1 VKVLVLSQYWYPEN
15 GVPQRRWSWI
25 SNILRSLG
33 HEVVAIVPPPHYERE
48 ISVRQWLA
56 FPKTKKNNVLEIGP
70 SGEKIARSAYFPAG
84 KSVTQRVLN
93 QATVGLGAVWMIA
106 RNPQWLRDF
115 SPDLIIATV
124 PALPTSFVA
133 TIASRILGI
142 PYHVDL
148 RDAWPDLLDES
159 DEWNRATGQKSIREK
174 ILTKGPFQILR
185 ALTRVAVNYSLK
197 NSDSIIVTS
206 KYLEADLKSRKELFK
221 YDTPP
226 KVVTIRNLFPSETRF
241 EKHEKKSV
249 LRKPGTLNVLYAG
262 TLGRAQNLLNVLEA
276 FALTRDMGVDI
287 HVRMIGAGAS
297 REALTD
303 RIKER
308 GLDIVIESRKPASEL
323 EEAYSWADTALVHL
337 TDWEPLRRA
346 VPSKTYELMSA
357 GIHISGVLDGEGA
370 DLIQEMDA
378 GHVVPPESP
387 AELADLWFKLANDRK
402 LLDVSNK
409 GAQWV
414 NRQKE
419 SEVPL
424 LLSRLVGGTSA

>member
-1 VKVLVLSQYWYPEN
+1 
-15 GVPQRRWSWI
+15 
-25 SNILRSLG
+25 
-33 HEVVAIVPPPHYERE
+33 
-48 ISVRQWLA
+48 
-56 FPKTKKNNVLEIGP
+56 
-70 SGEKIARSAYFPAG
+70 
-84 KSVTQRVLN
+84 
-93 QATVGLGAVWMIA
+93 
-106 RNPQWLRDF
+106 
-115 SPDLIIATV
+115 
-124 PALPTSFVA
+124 
-133 TIASRILGI
+133 
-142 PYHVDL
+142 
-148 RDAWPDLLDES
+148 
-159 DEWNRATGQKSIREK
+159 
-174 ILTKGPFQILR
+174 
-185 ALTRVAVNYSLK
+185 
-197 NSDSIIVTS
+197 
-206 KYLEADLKSRKELFK
+206 
-221 YDTPP
+221 
-226 KVVTIRNLFPSETRF
+226 SETRF

-424 LLSRLVGGTSA
+424 LF